1 MQWGA
6 CTTKFCGTCAGMN
19 PYERA
24 REARIASNRARLAAL
39 DLPGMASN
47 FQDRHLSKPKKPT
60 KPRGL
65 AAKRKKVP
73 HTPYLYFLSTSHSH
87 IQTSKLETLCCASR
101 MENSYSVVAQ
111 HSGRLHQLTLD
122 HS

>member
-1 MQWGA
+1 MQ
-6 CTTKFCGTCAGMN
+6 
-19 PYERA
+19 YERA

-73 HTPYLYFLSTSHSH
+73 HTPYLYFLLPIPRH
-87 IQTSKLETLCCASR
+87 IQVSGPETLHCASR
-101 MENSYSVVAQ
+101 MAS
-111 HSGRLHQLTLD
+111 R
-122 HS
+122 